1 MKSIIS
7 ILAISFLLCGCEQ
20 PGREY
25 DFVVPKGYAGDLV
38 IAEKADGV
46 DADVADRLLFDS
58 TGKVYVRD
66 IGFLSRWNK
75 IHFVFPSGERIYSAG
90 PEHKQPGCWYVTE
103 GAMGSDHVMRYK
115 IWKEEHP

>member
-1 MKSIIS
+1 MKATCSIF
-7 ILAISFLLCGCEQ
+7 AISFLLCGCEQ
-20 PGREY
+20 SGKEY
-25 DFVVPKGYAGDLV
+25 DFVVPKGYVGDLV

-46 DADVADRLLFDS
+46 DAYVADHLMFDS

-66 IGFLSRWNK
+66 NGFLSRWNK

-90 PEHKQPGCWYVTE
+90 PEQRRPGRWYVTE
-103 GAMGSDHVMRYK
+103 GAMDSDHVMRYK